1 MNTILVLL
9 SMHQM
14 ENSPA
19 RMMESILFMQLQ
31 RYKVNVMAGLVFMSM
46 DLKKF
51 VIIIATMVL
60 VVSTLNTPAL
70 KVSSNLPKAILFIFT
85 CMDTFTLRVQNV
97 IEHIFKVTLLTF
109 CKISLILYKLYIIA
123 KIKGI
128 FP

>member
-1 MNTILVLL
+1 
-9 SMHQM
+9 MHQM

-70 KVSSNLPKAILFIFT
+70 KVSSNLPKAILFIFA

-97 IEHIFKVTLLTF
+97 IEHIFKVT
-109 CKISLILYKLYIIA
+109 
-123 KIKGI
+123 
-128 FP
+128 